1 MAESTQVS
9 ALPTAEHK
17 RRKVEADA
25 GHVKAE
31 RVKGLVTDK
40 AKANYV
46 CSSNITRASVLS

>member
-9 ALPTAEHK
+9 ALPTADHK

-46 CSSNITRASVLS
+46 CLLNTTRVSVLS